1 MSIAERQGRLSS
13 GRTRFIRARIPEA
26 LVTSAKRRTGLNSD
40 TELLQVA
47 LANLAVED
55 DYVDWILSRR
65 GSVSREFDLDF

>member
-1 MSIAERQGRLSS
+1 
-13 GRTRFIRARIPEA
+13 
-26 LVTSAKRRTGLNSD
+26 VTSAKRRTGLNSD

>member
-1 MSIAERQGRLSS
+1 M
-13 GRTRFIRARIPEA
+13 
-26 LVTSAKRRTGLNSD
+26 TSAKKRTGLNSD

-65 GSVSREFDLDF
+65 GSVSREFDLSKLSLLASEGST